1 MDMECLGSSALTTI
15 TDYSGQWIR
24 DGPQCCDVMS
34 DPNTLSY
41 AILGTLSDI
50 GNVYYIIGCSV
61 PPPDDDV
68 IPLVHASL

>member
-15 TDYSGQWIR
+15 TEYSGQWIR

-50 GNVYYIIGCSV
+50 GNDISSGCGMMV
-61 PPPDDDV
+61 AGV
-68 IPLVHASL
+68 WAV